1 MNLDAAHDLMDLL
14 LDKAEQPYFTDDEK
28 NQFLDHAIMSFIN
41 FHYSFYDQEQ
51 VSRDALSY
59 FFHESELVMDTL
71 DGKRSLPEGY
81 VHLIQFEIG
90 EDLNN
95 MKSAKILGSKDYLD
109 LRLSSD
115 PFNKPTEDNRVCF
128 VRVAANT
135 ATGEY
140 YNEIHFQPTSAGAAA
155 NFPFK
160 TQYFCIVFRP
170 HDIVFRDTTITNNAA
185 TTPNTLLVDESLA
198 EIYQRE
204 IIDIAVR
211 KMTGNIESP
220 NIQYQQ
226 IEAEQ
231 SKSI

>member
-59 FFHESELVMDTL
+59 FFHESELVMDTYN
-71 DGKRSLPEGY
+71 GVRSLPEGY
-81 VHLIQFEIG
+81 VHLIQFEMG
-90 EDLNN
+90 DELDN

-109 LRLSSD
+109 LRLSND
-115 PFNKPTEDNRVCF
+115 PFNKPTDDNPICF

-135 ATGEY
+135 TTGEY
-140 YNEIHFQPTSAGAAA
+140 INEIHYQPTSFGVAS
-155 NFPFK
+155 NFPYK

-170 HDIVFRDTTITNNAA
+170 HDVVFRDTTVTSNPV
-185 TTPNTLLVDESLA
+185 TTPTTLLVDDPLS

>member
-14 LDKAEQPYFTDDEK
+14 LDKAEQPYFTDNEK

-59 FFHESELVMDTL
+59 FFHDSDPSFGAQNAPLGT
-71 DGKRSLPEGY
+71 RNLPERY
-81 VHLIQFEIG
+81 VHLIQFEVG
-90 EDLNN
+90 TSANN
-95 MKSAKILGSKDYLD
+95 LRSAKILGSKDYLD

-115 PFNKPTEDNRVCF
+115 PFNRPTEDNPICF
-128 VRVAANT
+128 VRV
-135 ATGEY
+135 GE
-140 YNEIHFQPTSAGAAA
+140 NAINPGTFFNQIHFQPATWPGQTLGPA
-155 NFPFK
+155 
-160 TQYFCIVFRP
+160 TRYFCIVFRP
-170 HDIVFRDTTITNNAA
+170 HDIVFKDTNVLNVSTS
-185 TTPNTLLVDESLA
+185 LVDEPLSEL
-198 EIYQRE
+198 YQRE
-204 IIDIAVR
+204 VIDIAVR

>member
-59 FFHESELVMDTL
+59 FFHESVFQAAAVGT
-71 DGKRSLPEGY
+71 RNLPEGY

-90 EDLNN
+90 EDVNN
-95 MKSAKILGSKDYLD
+95 MQSAKILGSKDYLD

-115 PFNKPTEDNRVCF
+115 PFNKPTEDNPICF
-128 VRVAANT
+128 VRVEFDTSNSA
-135 ATGEY
+135 Y
-140 YNEIHFQPTSAGAAA
+140 YNQIHFQPASWPGTSNG
-155 NFPFK
+155 PF

-170 HDIVFRDTTITNNAA
+170 HDVVFRDTTVITPG
-185 TTPNTLLVDESLA
+185 TSLVDEPLS
-198 EIYQRE
+198 EVYQRE

-220 NIQYQQ
+220 NLQYQQ

>member
-14 LDKAEQPYFTDDEK
+14 LDKAEQPYFTDNEK

-59 FFHESELVMDTL
+59 FFHNSVLSESQQT
-71 DGKRSLPEGY
+71 KNLPEGY

-90 EDLNN
+90 RSQDN

-115 PFNKPTEDNRVCF
+115 PFNKPTEDNPTCF
-128 VRVAANT
+128 VKTQFDSSISAYHNK
-135 ATGEY
+135 
-140 YNEIHFQPTSAGAAA
+140 IHFQPASWPGTVNG
-155 NFPFK
+155 PFS
-160 TQYFCIVFRP
+160 QYFCIVFRP
-170 HDIVFRDTTITNNAA
+170 HNVVFRDTTVIDPGTS
-185 TTPNTLLVDESLA
+185 LVDAPLA